1 LINPMPTDLSLQTIS
16 SRLDRVFE
24 SSRSITDDEIKSHYS
39 RYLCVLTSG
48 YLEESIKII
57 FRIYISSRTHPTI
70 SNYVISSISKLTN
83 LKTEKIGNFLNSFNS
98 EWKEKFETMLTDE
111 EKDSVNSVVANR
123 HLIAHGQN
131 VGVSF
136 VSVNEWYKNIKK
148 AVEKVSTIVNP

>member
-1 LINPMPTDLSLQTIS
+1 MPADLSLHTIS

-24 SSRSITDDEIKSHYS
+24 SSRNITDDEIKSHYS

-57 FRIYISSRTHPTI
+57 IRIYISSRTHPTI
-70 SNYVISSISKLTN
+70 SNYVNSSTSKLTN
-83 LKTEKIGNFLNSFNS
+83 LKTEKIGKFLNSFNS

-111 EKDSVNSVVANR
+111 EKDSVNSVVSNR